1 MTSSEDSR
9 EAARWV
15 DYVALARP
23 NHWVK
28 HIFILPGIAL
38 ALLLRPRPLQ
48 EVLTDVALGLISAAL
63 LASANYVLNEWLDA
77 QSDRHHHSK
86 SKRPA
91 VAKRLSPAVV
101 VCEYLALVAIGLGLA
116 WALSVPYLV
125 VSSLL
130 LVSGL
135 VYNIRPVRTKEIPFL
150 DVISEAINNPIRL
163 TLGWVMVDPTTLPPG
178 SLLLAYWMGGAFL
191 MALKRLGEYRS
202 AESEGRLEAL
212 SVYRRSF
219 QRYTEESLLLS
230 SFLYALLAAFF
241 LAVFLIKYRI
251 EYLLS
256 LPIFAVL
263 FVLYLHVAL
272 KTDSTVQEPEK
283 LHRETALVV
292 TVVVLAVALALLT
305 WIDLPI
311 LERLTSPHYIRL
323 GPG

>member
-1 MTSSEDSR
+1 MTTTADSR
-9 EAARWV
+9 EPARWV

-23 NHWVK
+23 GHWVK
-28 HIFILPGIAL
+28 HVFILPGIAL
-38 ALLLRPRPLQ
+38 AWLLRPPAWPGP
-48 EVLTDVALGLISAAL
+48 VATVVLGLVSAAL

-86 SKRPA
+86 SSRPA
-91 VAKRLSPAVV
+91 VAKRLSPRTVLL
-101 VCEYLALVAIGLGLA
+101 EYLALVAAGLGLA
-116 WALSVPYLV
+116 WA
-125 VSSLL
+125 VSLPFMLMASLL
-130 LVSGL
+130 LASGL
-135 VYNIRPVRTKEIPFL
+135 LYNVPPVRTKEIPFL

-163 TLGWVMVDPTTLPPG
+163 TLGWLMVDPTTLPPG

-202 AESEGRLEAL
+202 AKQEGRLEELA
-212 SVYRRSF
+212 VYRRSF
-219 QRYTEESLLLS
+219 QRYSEESLLLS

-263 FVLYLHVAL
+263 FALYLHVAL
-272 KTDSTVQEPEK
+272 KEDSPVQEPEK
-283 LHRETALVV
+283 LHRETPLVV
-292 TVVVLAVALALLT
+292 TVILLAVALALLT

-311 LERLTSPHYIRL
+311 LERLTSPHYIEIHL
-323 GPG
+323 D